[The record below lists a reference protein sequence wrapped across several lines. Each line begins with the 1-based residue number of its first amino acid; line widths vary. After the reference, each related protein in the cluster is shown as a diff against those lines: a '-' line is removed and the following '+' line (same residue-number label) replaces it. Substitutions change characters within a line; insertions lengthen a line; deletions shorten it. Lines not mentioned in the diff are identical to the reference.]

1 MRESFTEYKKT
12 LEQNLMSI
20 SYLYNGDVISSHDS
34 CYIEIKNSPLTSP
47 SFIINSIVNIYQES
61 FDIMVS
67 KSKEF
72 IIPLESI
79 NDIGKDVNIFDKISE
94 LGINPLY
101 VFCSDKSKKL
111 FGISKNLNNTS
122 AFPSYFYNIDKYIG
136 INVEV
141 FYSPLVKE
149 ESDEMVLYVVDKSIQ
164 SLVYSIQNMDYKI
177 EQNDKDNIEWKHTME
192 YNLYDCRFN
201 SYRLSVKNLSKL
213 RNDKINKI
221 LDGNSK

>member
-47 SFIINSIVNIYQES
+47 SFIINSMVNIYQES
-61 FDIMVS
+61 IDIMIS

-72 IIPLESI
+72 IIPLESL
-79 NDIGKDVNIFDKISE
+79 NDVGKDVNMFDKISE
-94 LGINPLY
+94 LGIKPLY
-101 VFCSDKSKKL
+101 IFCSDKSRKL
-111 FGISKNLNNTS
+111 FGISKSKTNTS
-122 AFPSYFYNIDKYIG
+122 AFPSYFYPIDKYIG
-136 INVEV
+136 INVDV
-141 FYSPLVKE
+141 FYSPLIKDDD
-149 ESDEMVLYVVDKSIQ
+149 DELILYVVDRSIQ

-201 SYRLSVKNLSKL
+201 SYRLSIKNLSKL

-221 LDGNSK
+221 LNGN

>member
-12 LEQNLMSI
+12 LEQNLMNI
-20 SYLYNGDVISSHDS
+20 SYLYNGDVISSADS

-47 SFIINSIVNIYQES
+47 SFIINSISNIYQES
-61 FDIMVS
+61 IDIMIN

-72 IIPLESI
+72 IIPLESL
-79 NDIGKDVNIFDKISE
+79 NDVGKDVNMFDKISE
-94 LGINPLY
+94 LGIKPLY
-101 VFCSDKSKKL
+101 IFCSDKSRKL
-111 FGISKNLNNTS
+111 FGISKSKTNTS
-122 AFPSYFYNIDKYIG
+122 AFPSYFYPIDKYIG
-136 INVEV
+136 INVDV
-141 FYSPLVKE
+141 FYSPLIKDDD
-149 ESDEMVLYVVDKSIQ
+149 DELILYVVDRSIQ

-201 SYRLSVKNLSKL
+201 SYRLSIRNVSRL

-221 LDGNSK
+221 LDGN

>member
-101 VFCSDKSKKL
+101 VFCSDKSRKL

-136 INVEV
+136 INIEV

-149 ESDEMVLYVVDKSIQ
+149 ETDEVVLYVVDKSIQ

-221 LDGNSK
+221 LDGN

>member
-101 VFCSDKSKKL
+101 VFCSDKSRKL

-221 LDGNSK
+221 LDGN

>member
-201 SYRLSVKNLSKL
+201 SYRLSIKNLSKL

-221 LDGNSK
+221 LNGN

>member
-149 ESDEMVLYVVDKSIQ
+149 ETDEVVLYVVDKSIQ

-221 LDGNSK
+221 LDGN

>member
-101 VFCSDKSKKL
+101 VFCSDKSRKL

-149 ESDEMVLYVVDKSIQ
+149 ETDEVVLYVVDKSIQ

-221 LDGNSK
+221 LDGN

>member
-12 LEQNLMSI
+12 LEQNLMNI
-20 SYLYNGDVISSHDS
+20 SYLYNGDVISSHYS

-47 SFIINSIVNIYQES
+47 SFIINSMSNIYQES
-61 FDIMVS
+61 IDMMIS

-72 IIPLESI
+72 IIPLESL
-79 NDIGKDVNIFDKISE
+79 NDVGKDVNMFDKISE
-94 LGINPLY
+94 LGIKPLY
-101 VFCSDKSKKL
+101 IFCSDKSRKL
-111 FGISKNLNNTS
+111 FGISKSKTNTS
-122 AFPSYFYNIDKYIG
+122 AFPSYFYPIDKYIG
-136 INVEV
+136 INVDV
-141 FYSPLVKE
+141 FYSPLIKDDD
-149 ESDEMVLYVVDKSIQ
+149 DELILYVVDKSIQ

-177 EQNDKDNIEWKHTME
+177 EQNDKDNTEWKHTME

-221 LDGNSK
+221 LNGN